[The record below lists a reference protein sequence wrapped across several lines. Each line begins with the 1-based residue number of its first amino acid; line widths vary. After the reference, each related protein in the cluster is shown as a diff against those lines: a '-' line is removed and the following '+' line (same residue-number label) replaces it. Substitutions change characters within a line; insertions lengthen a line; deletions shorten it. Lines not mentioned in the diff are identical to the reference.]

1 MQASIA
7 KALLQ
12 TPFHGKGA
20 NMFRKFVRVLAAGSL
35 PGALMAADST
45 AAMMYTN
52 RGLGEWECSG
62 PFVSRVSWRL
72 GSNQAGFGSQNQ
84 CFPVPVVSVGSD
96 SLVKFDSNS
105 PSVDHGAVAVTTSK
119 SMATK
124 AGEVSLAPATGA
136 PGRPMS

>member
-72 GSNQAGFGSQNQ
+72 GTK
-84 CFPVPVVSVGSD
+84 PDSVA
-96 SLVKFDSNS
+96 KINAFRFQWF
-105 PSVDHGAVAVTTSK
+105 PSV
-119 SMATK
+119 
-124 AGEVSLAPATGA
+124 
-136 PGRPMS
+136 RIR